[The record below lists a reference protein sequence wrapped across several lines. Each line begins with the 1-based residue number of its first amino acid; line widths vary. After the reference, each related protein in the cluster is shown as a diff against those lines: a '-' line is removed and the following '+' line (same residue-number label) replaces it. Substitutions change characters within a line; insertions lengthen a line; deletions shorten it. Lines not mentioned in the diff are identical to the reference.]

1 MLTFDPSDVRSTSR
15 SARLAIGFA
24 ESPSDWIEAKAE
36 FADGRLS
43 IHGHAVMEDWE
54 TPYMRRL
61 AGIVA
66 RRGGTVLEVG
76 FGMGISARHVQ
87 REFVGRHIVIEAN
100 RDVFRC
106 LEEFA
111 QRAPGLVVPVFGFW
125 QDVLP
130 TIEDESVD
138 GILFDTYP
146 LNDQEVHCNHFP
158 FFEHANRILKQG
170 GVLTY
175 YSDEISDFSPAH
187 RTSLLTAGFTDIKHE
202 VCPVRPPDTCVYW
215 HSQTI
220 IAPIVTK

>member
-1 MLTFDPSDVRSTSR
+1 MLTFDPSDVRSASHN
-15 SARLAIGFA
+15 ARLAIGFA
-24 ESPSDWIEAKAE
+24 ESPSEWIDATAE
-36 FADGRLS
+36 FSEGRLS
-43 IHGHAVMEDWE
+43 IHGHPVMEDWE
-54 TPYMRRL
+54 TPYMKRL

-66 RRGGTVLEVG
+66 TRGETVLEVG
-76 FGMGISARHVQ
+76 FGMGISAQHVQ
-87 REFVGRHIVIEAN
+87 QGSVGRHIVIEAN

-130 TIEDESVD
+130 TIENESVD

-146 LNDQEVHCNHFP
+146 LKDEEVHCNHFP
-158 FFEHANRILKQG
+158 FFEHAHRILKKG

-175 YSDEISDFSPAH
+175 YSDEISGFSTAH
-187 RTSLLTAGFTDIKHE
+187 RMSLLDAGFTDIKHE
-202 VCPVRPPDTCVYW
+202 ICRVRPPDTCVYW

-220 IAPIVTK
+220 IAPIITK